1 MKANAKH
8 NPWVFNGV
16 VWFLSFI
23 ILSFVFF
30 EGSPRRI
37 DFLYSFSFL
46 LTLIPPV
53 LINVYILIPKF
64 LVKGKYILFGFV
76 FFVNLILF
84 SYANDLFF
92 SEFIDFVFPSYY
104 FISYH
109 SIYQLVLIFGI
120 FLVSTMLLKLSENWF
135 FLSKQEQKILEL
147 ENQKVQTELALLH
160 SQINPH
166 FLFNALN
173 VVYNMALEKSSQTTV
188 AILQLSDILR
198 YVIYDTKVPKVQLS
212 QELRLL
218 DNYISFQKNRYTSEN
233 IKFYYYFDSEG
244 YMLVPMLFLPL
255 VENAFK
261 HGLRGSGENGFI
273 DLRIEV
279 EKGVLFLSC
288 TNNYQKKE
296 MEEESSGI
304 GIANVKKNLEL
315 LYQGR
320 YSLEIVQIDNEY
332 SVNLKIVLD
341 E

>member
-1 MKANAKH
+1 MRTKVRH

-16 VWFLSFI
+16 IWLLSFI
-23 ILSFVFF
+23 ILAFVFF
-30 EGSPRRI
+30 DGYPRKI

-53 LINVYILIPKF
+53 WVNLYVLIPE
-64 LVKGKYILFGFV
+64 LLAKGKYVLFSFS
-76 FFVNLILF
+76 FLINLVLF
-84 SYANDLFF
+84 SYANDLLF
-92 SEFIDFVFPSYY
+92 SRFIDFIFPTYY

-109 SIYQLVLIFGI
+109 SIYQLFLIFGI
-120 FLVSTMLLKLSENWF
+120 FLVATMLIKLSENWF
-135 FLSKQEQKILEL
+135 FFAKREQKMLEL

-173 VVYNMALEKSSQTTV
+173 VVYNMALEESKQTTV

-212 QELRLL
+212 KEFLL
-218 DNYISFQKNRYTSEN
+218 LENYINFQRNRYASKN
-233 IKFYYYFDSEG
+233 IKFRYASDNEVY
-244 YMLVPMLFLPL
+244 VVAPMLFLPL

-261 HGLRGSGENGFI
+261 HGLRAGGKGGFM
-273 DLRIEV
+273 DLEV
-279 EKGVLFLSC
+279 VAEKGVLAFSC
-288 TNNYQKKE
+288 VNNYQEKE
-296 MEEESSGI
+296 EKEEASGI
-304 GIANVKKNLEL
+304 GIANVRKNLEL

-320 YSLEIVQIDNEY
+320 YSFDMTQKEDIY
-332 SVNLKIVLD
+332 SVNLKIKLD